1 MWINFIMV
9 SEYVRVRFIYVHF
22 DNEEGA
28 ADQFHQSDCCVTAN
42 TLGIPA
48 QYHSK
53 PRDTGAPA
61 SFRATELA
69 MAIARLFARCR
80 AICTHERIPSLEKV
94 SVKIFREIPHIF
106 IYLNLSEISNSSQ
119 LFRDLNLKQII
130 STAIKSKSMN
140 RLKIS
145 SIL

>member
-1 MWINFIMV
+1 MRSV
-9 SEYVRVRFIYVHF
+9 YVHF

-42 TLGIPA
+42 TSGIPA

-69 MAIARLFARCR
+69 TAITRLFARCR
-80 AICTHERIPSLEKV
+80 AICTHERIPEPRKSFSENISRNTVRFYLFKP
-94 SVKIFREIPHIF
+94 FR
-106 IYLNLSEISNSSQ
+106 NLIR
-119 LFRDLNLKQII
+119 RD
-130 STAIKSKSMN
+130 
-140 RLKIS
+140 
-145 SIL
+145 

>member
-1 MWINFIMV
+1 MRWSLSKYFERIYLRDEPIWINFVMVTRV
-9 SEYVRVRFIYVHF
+9 SEYVRVRSIYVHF

-42 TLGIPA
+42 TSGIPA

-69 MAIARLFARCR
+69 TAIARLFARCR

-94 SVKIFREIPHIF
+94 SVKIFREIPFVF
-106 IYLNLSEISNSSQ
+106 IYLNLSEI
-119 LFRDLNLKQII
+119 
-130 STAIKSKSMN
+130 
-140 RLKIS
+140 
-145 SIL
+145 